1 MTDTP
6 TDVKP
11 KPKRSRPPAKPKN
24 DTVDVHDTLLEQQET
39 HMNTF
44 DFRLHLIAAGV
55 IVVFTLT
62 AAGFISGTFEL
73 NETKEE
79 LEQVETKFNGYRE
92 GVRDVR

>member
-6 TDVKP
+6 TDAKP
-11 KPKRSRPPAKPKN
+11 KPKRSRPPAKPI
-24 DTVDVHDTLLEQQET
+24 VDVQDTPVKQEET

-73 NETKEE
+73 NETREE

>member
-11 KPKRSRPPAKPKN
+11 KPKRSRPPAKPI
-24 DTVDVHDTLLEQQET
+24 VDVQDTQVKQQVT

-73 NETKEE
+73 NETREE